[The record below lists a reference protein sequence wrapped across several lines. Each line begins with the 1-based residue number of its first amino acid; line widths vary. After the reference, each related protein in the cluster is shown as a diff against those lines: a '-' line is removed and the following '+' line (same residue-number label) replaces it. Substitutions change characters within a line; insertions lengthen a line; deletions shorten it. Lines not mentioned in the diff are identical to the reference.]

1 MQTRCQ
7 LKGSLNLS
15 SGICRNRAVSFLF
28 CTTWQHSLGN
38 FLLLGNFLFHHEI
51 ELNWTCSMYL
61 LSCIV
66 TATKKCE
73 SDRPW
78 VVWNWQQTHRKSD
91 TCLIF
96 LYAAV
101 AVKLTVRLTFGH
113 EFCQYCSEFVKRQ
126 YIREFVHGWEGLSN
140 SRQTY
145 YSLYLQLFSRFLS
158 VAILTH

>member
-28 CTTWQHSLGN
+28 CTTWQHSLGD

-51 ELNWTCSMYL
+51 EHALCTCL
-61 LSCIV
+61 VV
-66 TATKKCE
+66 TATKNV
-73 SDRPW
+73 SLT
-78 VVWNWQQTHRKSD
+78 VS
-91 TCLIF
+91 CLKLTTDSQKIGYLSHIF
-96 LYAAV
+96 VCPV
-101 AVKLTVRLTFGH
+101 AVKLMVRLTFGH